1 MKNFHLQTYL
11 TTFFMATLS
20 YSKQIDQA
28 QVMVSGLQLY
38 AADVAKRGIDA
49 AFTTKLEAA
58 AAKAVELNNQQEK
71 LKADLKTKTT
81 ELDAL
86 LLELEQMVAESKKVV
101 KISVPQS
108 NWTAFGMNSSR

>member
-1 MKNFHLQTYL
+1 
-11 TTFFMATLS
+11 MATLS

-81 ELDAL
+81 ELDAQ
-86 LLELEQMVAESKKVV
+86 QMVAESKKVV